1 MFDCLNVQVFQ
12 CCKQLNIQTFEH
24 SNIKI
29 IKRKTMGEQ
38 RVSMVKDQKQ
48 MQHFVKNLLQDV
60 QAFEYMLENDWF
72 EDDIIRIGAEQEM
85 CLIDKAFKPALNAM
99 EILDKLKEHDW
110 VETEL
115 AKFNLEC
122 NLTPRVFEGKS
133 LSLMEAEV
141 KNYLNI
147 IKEKA
152 NELDTEILL
161 TGILPTL
168 RKSDLAFENLTP
180 KKRYKA
186 LMTALR
192 EMRGTDYDLRFEGI
206 DELLIKHDSPLLEAC
221 NTSFQVHLQIAP
233 KEFAKMYNIAQAI
246 TAPVMAIAANSP
258 ILFKKRLWHES
269 RIALFQQSIDTRNSY
284 YHLRDRSPRVTFGN
298 DWLDKSIMEIY
309 KEDIMRFRVLIA
321 SDVQENALE
330 EIRNGRVP
338 RLRALNV
345 HNSTVYRWNRPCFGI
360 SDNGKPHLRIENRV
374 FAAGPTVMDE
384 MANTAFWLGL
394 MAEMPHIYPDIRTE
408 MEFDDAR
415 DNFTKAA
422 KFGIDSKFTWMKD
435 KKISAVDLIQQELL
449 PIAKAGLERRNID
462 SGDIDNYLGLI
473 EERAKKHTNGAR
485 WMLRTYTKFSK
496 QTTKDEAI
504 VALTNA
510 ITKNQI
516 SGLPIHDW
524 EIPELS
530 DLEDYEVGN
539 VTVEEFM
546 ETDIFTVEQDDIIE
560 LVADIMD
567 WKDLQ
572 YVAVEDDKGHLTG
585 LVSSTSLLKGFVR
598 PPIDGK
604 GAVTLVKDVM
614 ITNPISI
621 NLNASFMDAMK
632 VIKDN
637 NIGCLPVVRDS
648 GELVGMITEMTFF
661 KMSKRLLQQQK

>member
-1 MFDCLNVQVFQ
+1 M
-12 CCKQLNIQTFEH
+12 
-24 SNIKI
+24 
-29 IKRKTMGEQ
+29 
-38 RVSMVKDQKQ
+38 

-72 EDDIIRIGAEQEM
+72 EDDVTRIGAEQEM
-85 CLIDKAFKPALNAM
+85 CLVDSAFKPALKAM
-99 EILDKLKEHDW
+99 EVLERMQEHKW

-122 NLTPRVFEGKS
+122 NLNPRVFEGKS
-133 LSLMEAEV
+133 LSLMEAEL
-141 KNYLNI
+141 KGYLNL

-152 NELDTEILL
+152 NEIDTEILL

-192 EMRGTDYDLRFEGI
+192 DMRGTDYDLRIEGI

-233 KEFAKMYNIAQAI
+233 KDFAKMYNIAQAI

-298 DWLDKSIMEIY
+298 DWLKESILEIY

-321 SDVQENALE
+321 SDIQENALE
-330 EIRNGRVP
+330 EIQNGRVP

-360 SDNGKPHLRIENRV
+360 SENGKPHLRIENRV

-384 MANTAFWLGL
+384 MANAAFWLGL
-394 MAEMPHIYPDIRTE
+394 MAEIPHQYADIRQH
-408 MEFDDAR
+408 MEFEDAR

-422 KFGIDSKFTWMKD
+422 KFGIDSKFTWLKD
-435 KKISAVDLIQQELL
+435 KKISAVDLILKELI
-449 PIAKAGLERRNID
+449 PTAKAGLERQNID
-462 SGDIDNYLGLI
+462 SADIDNYLGLI

-485 WMLRTYTKFSK
+485 WMLRTYSKFAK

-510 ITKNQI
+510 IVKNQV
-516 SGLPIHDW
+516 SGQPVHEW
-524 EIPELS
+524 EIPELT
-530 DLEDYEVGN
+530 DLEDYEVGDI
-539 VTVEEFM
+539 TVEEFM
-546 ETDIFTVEQDDIIE
+546 ETDIFTVEQDDIVE
-560 LVADIMD
+560 LVADIMN
-567 WKDLQ
+567 WQDLR
-572 YVAVEDDKGHLTG
+572 YIAVENDKGLLTG

-598 PPIDGK
+598 PPIDEN
-604 GAVTLVKDVM
+604 GAVILVKDIM
-614 ITNPISI
+614 ITNPIKI
-621 NLNASFMDAMK
+621 NYKASFMDAMK
-632 VIKDN
+632 MIKEN

-661 KMSKRLLQQQK
+661 KMSKRLLQNKK

>member
-1 MFDCLNVQVFQ
+1 M
-12 CCKQLNIQTFEH
+12 
-24 SNIKI
+24 
-29 IKRKTMGEQ
+29 
-38 RVSMVKDQKQ
+38 

-72 EDDIIRIGAEQEM
+72 EDDVTRIGAEQEM
-85 CLIDKAFKPALNAM
+85 CLVDSAFKPALKAM
-99 EILDKLKEHDW
+99 EVLERMQEHKW

-122 NLTPRVFEGKS
+122 NLNPRVFEGKS
-133 LSLMEAEV
+133 LSLMEAEL
-141 KNYLNI
+141 KGYLNL

-152 NELDTEILL
+152 NEIDTEILL

-192 EMRGTDYDLRFEGI
+192 DMRGTDYDLRIEGI

-233 KEFAKMYNIAQAI
+233 KDFAKMYNIAQAI

-298 DWLDKSIMEIY
+298 DWLKESILEIY

-321 SDVQENALE
+321 SDIQENALE
-330 EIRNGRVP
+330 EIQNGRVP

-360 SDNGKPHLRIENRV
+360 SENGKPHLRIENRV

-384 MANTAFWLGL
+384 MANAAFWLGL
-394 MAEMPHIYPDIRTE
+394 MAEIPHQYADIRQH
-408 MEFDDAR
+408 MEFEDAR

-422 KFGIDSKFTWMKD
+422 KFGIDSKFTWLKD
-435 KKISAVDLIQQELL
+435 KKISAVDLILKELI
-449 PIAKAGLERRNID
+449 PTAKAGLERQNID
-462 SGDIDNYLGLI
+462 SADIDNYLGLI

-485 WMLRTYTKFSK
+485 WMLRTYSKFAK

-510 ITKNQI
+510 IVKNQV
-516 SGLPIHDW
+516 SGQPVHEW
-524 EIPELS
+524 EIPELT
-530 DLEDYEVGN
+530 DLEDYEVGDI
-539 VTVEEFM
+539 TVEEFM
-546 ETDIFTVEQDDIIE
+546 ETDIFTVEQDDIVE
-560 LVADIMD
+560 LVADIMN
-567 WKDLQ
+567 WQDLR
-572 YVAVEDDKGHLTG
+572 YIAVENDKGLLTG

-598 PPIDGK
+598 PPIDEN
-604 GAVTLVKDVM
+604 GAVTLVKDIM
-614 ITNPISI
+614 ITNPIKI
-621 NLNASFMDAMK
+621 NYKASFMDAMK
-632 VIKDN
+632 MIKEN

-661 KMSKRLLQQQK
+661 KMSKRLLQNKK

>member
-1 MFDCLNVQVFQ
+1 
-12 CCKQLNIQTFEH
+12 
-24 SNIKI
+24 
-29 IKRKTMGEQ
+29 MGEQ
-38 RVSMVKDQKQ
+38 RVSMVKDQKM

-60 QAFEYMLENDWF
+60 QAFEYMLEHDWF
-72 EDDIIRIGAEQEM
+72 EDDVTRIGAEQEM
-85 CLIDKAFKPALNAM
+85 CLVDSAFKPALKAM
-99 EILDKLKEHDW
+99 EVLERMQEHKW

-122 NLTPRVFEGKS
+122 NLNPRVFEGKS
-133 LSLMEAEV
+133 LSLMEAEL
-141 KNYLNI
+141 KGYLNQ

-152 NELDTEILL
+152 NEIDTEILL

-192 EMRGTDYDLRFEGI
+192 DMRGTDYDLRIEGI

-233 KEFAKMYNIAQAI
+233 KDFAKMYNIAQAI

-298 DWLDKSIMEIY
+298 DWLKESILEIY

-321 SDVQENALE
+321 SDIQENALE
-330 EIRNGRVP
+330 EIQNGRVP

-360 SDNGKPHLRIENRV
+360 SENGKPHLRIENRV

-384 MANTAFWLGL
+384 MANAAFWLGL
-394 MAEMPHIYPDIRTE
+394 MAEIPHQYADIRQH
-408 MEFDDAR
+408 MEFEDAR

-422 KFGIDSKFTWMKD
+422 KFGIDSKFTWLKD
-435 KKISAVDLIQQELL
+435 KKISAVDLILKELI
-449 PIAKAGLERRNID
+449 PTAKAGLERQNID
-462 SGDIDNYLGLI
+462 SADIDNYLGLI

-485 WMLRTYTKFSK
+485 WMLRTYSKFAK

-510 ITKNQI
+510 IVKNQV
-516 SGLPIHDW
+516 SGQPVHEW
-524 EIPELS
+524 EIPELT
-530 DLEDYEVGN
+530 DLEDYEVGDI
-539 VTVEEFM
+539 TVEEFM
-546 ETDIFTVEQDDIIE
+546 ETDIFTVEQDDIVE
-560 LVADIMD
+560 LVADIMN
-567 WKDLQ
+567 WQDLR
-572 YVAVEDDKGHLTG
+572 YIAVENDKGLLTG

-598 PPIDGK
+598 PPIDEN
-604 GAVTLVKDVM
+604 GAVTLVKDIM
-614 ITNPISI
+614 ITNPIKI
-621 NLNASFMDAMK
+621 NYKASFMDAMK
-632 VIKDN
+632 MIKEN

-661 KMSKRLLQQQK
+661 KMSKRLLQNKK

>member
-1 MFDCLNVQVFQ
+1 
-12 CCKQLNIQTFEH
+12 
-24 SNIKI
+24 
-29 IKRKTMGEQ
+29 MGEQ
-38 RVSMVKDQKQ
+38 RVSMVKDQKM

-72 EDDIIRIGAEQEM
+72 EDDVTRIGAEQEM
-85 CLIDKAFKPALNAM
+85 CLVDSAFKPALKAM
-99 EILDKLKEHDW
+99 EVLERMQEHKW

-122 NLTPRVFEGKS
+122 NLNPRVFEGKS
-133 LSLMEAEV
+133 LSLMEAEL
-141 KNYLNI
+141 KGYLNL

-152 NELDTEILL
+152 NEIDTEILL

-192 EMRGTDYDLRFEGI
+192 DMRGTDYDLRIEGI

-233 KEFAKMYNIAQAI
+233 KDFAKMYNIAQAI

-298 DWLDKSIMEIY
+298 DWLKESILEIY

-321 SDVQENALE
+321 SDIQENALE
-330 EIRNGRVP
+330 EIQNGRVP

-360 SDNGKPHLRIENRV
+360 SENGKPHLRIENRV

-384 MANTAFWLGL
+384 MANAAFWLGL
-394 MAEMPHIYPDIRTE
+394 MAEIPHQYADIRQH
-408 MEFDDAR
+408 MEFEDAR

-422 KFGIDSKFTWMKD
+422 KFGIDSKFTWLKD
-435 KKISAVDLIQQELL
+435 KKISAVDLILKELI
-449 PIAKAGLERRNID
+449 PTAKAGLERQNID
-462 SGDIDNYLGLI
+462 SADIDNYLGLI

-485 WMLRTYTKFSK
+485 WMLRTYSKFAK

-510 ITKNQI
+510 IVKNQV
-516 SGLPIHDW
+516 SGQPVHEW
-524 EIPELS
+524 EIPELT
-530 DLEDYEVGN
+530 DLEDYEVGDI
-539 VTVEEFM
+539 TVEEFM
-546 ETDIFTVEQDDIIE
+546 ETDIFTVEQDDIVE
-560 LVADIMD
+560 LVADIMN
-567 WKDLQ
+567 WQDLR
-572 YVAVEDDKGHLTG
+572 YIAVENDKGLLTG

-598 PPIDGK
+598 PPIDEN
-604 GAVTLVKDVM
+604 GAVTLVKDIM
-614 ITNPISI
+614 ITNPIKI
-621 NLNASFMDAMK
+621 NYKASFMDAMK
-632 VIKDN
+632 MIKEN

-661 KMSKRLLQQQK
+661 KMSKRLLQNKK

>member
-1 MFDCLNVQVFQ
+1 
-12 CCKQLNIQTFEH
+12 
-24 SNIKI
+24 
-29 IKRKTMGEQ
+29 MGEQ

-48 MQHFVKNLLQDV
+48 MRHFVKNLLQDV

-85 CLIDKAFKPALNAM
+85 CLVDSAFKPALKAM
-99 EILDKLKEHDW
+99 EVLDKLKEHKW

-122 NLTPRVFEGKS
+122 NLTPRVFEGKC
-133 LSLMEAEV
+133 LSLMEEEL
-141 KNYLNI
+141 KGYLNI
-147 IKEKA
+147 IKDKA
-152 NELDTEILL
+152 NEIDTEILL

-192 EMRGTDYDLRFEGI
+192 EMRGTDYDLRIEGI

-298 DWLDKSIMEIY
+298 DWLNDSIMEIY

-330 EIRNGRVP
+330 EIQNGRVP

-394 MAEMPHIYPDIRTE
+394 MAEIPHQYKDIRQY
-408 MEFDDAR
+408 MEFEDAR

-422 KFGIDSKFTWMKD
+422 KFGIDSKFTWLKD
-435 KKISAVDLIQQELL
+435 KKISAVDLIQKELI
-449 PIAKAGLERRNID
+449 PTAKAGLERQNID
-462 SGDIDNYLGLI
+462 SGDIDMYLGLI

-485 WMLRTYTKFSK
+485 WMLRTYTKFAK

-504 VALTNA
+504 TALTNA

-516 SGLPIHDW
+516 SGLPIHEW
-524 EIPELS
+524 KIPELT
-530 DLEDYEVGN
+530 DLEDYEIGD

-546 ETDIFTVEQDDIIE
+546 ETDIFTVEQDDIVE
-560 LVADIMD
+560 LVADIMN
-567 WKDLQ
+567 WQDLR
-572 YVAVEDDKGHLTG
+572 YVAVENDKGLLTG

-598 PPIDGK
+598 PPIDEK

-614 ITNPISI
+614 VTNPITV
-621 NLNASFMDAMK
+621 NLKASFMDAMK
-632 VIKDN
+632 IIKEN

-648 GELVGMITEMTFF
+648 GELVGMVTEMTFF
-661 KMSKRLLQQQK
+661 KMSKRLLQRKRNT

>member
-1 MFDCLNVQVFQ
+1 
-12 CCKQLNIQTFEH
+12 
-24 SNIKI
+24 
-29 IKRKTMGEQ
+29 MGEQ
-38 RVSMVKDQKQ
+38 RVSMVKDQKM

-72 EDDIIRIGAEQEM
+72 ENDVTRIGAEQEM
-85 CLIDKAFKPALNAM
+85 CLIDKAFKPALKAM
-99 EILDKLKEHDW
+99 EVLDRMKEHKW

-122 NLTPRVFEGKS
+122 NLMPRVFEGKS
-133 LSLMEAEV
+133 LSLMESEL
-141 KNYLNI
+141 KGYLNLI
-147 IKEKA
+147 REKA
-152 NELDTEILL
+152 NEIDTEILL

-168 RKSDLAFENLTP
+168 RKSDLGFDNLTP

-192 EMRGTDYDLRFEGI
+192 DMRGTDYDLRIEGI

-233 KEFAKMYNIAQAI
+233 RDFAKMYNIAQAI

-298 DWLDKSIMEIY
+298 DWLKDSILEIY

-330 EIRNGRVP
+330 EIQNGRVP
-338 RLRALNV
+338 KLRALNV

-384 MANTAFWLGL
+384 MANAAFWLGL
-394 MAEMPHIYPDIRTE
+394 MAEIPHQYADIRQH
-408 MEFDDAR
+408 MEFEDAR

-422 KFGIDSKFTWMKD
+422 KFGIDSKFTWLKD
-435 KKISAVDLIQQELL
+435 KKISAVDLILKELI
-449 PIAKAGLERRNID
+449 PTAKAGLERQNID
-462 SGDIDNYLGLI
+462 SADIDNYLGLI

-485 WMLRTYTKFSK
+485 WMLRTYSKFAK

-510 ITKNQI
+510 ITKNQV
-516 SGLPIHDW
+516 SGLPIHEW
-524 EIPELS
+524 EIPNLS
-530 DLEDYEVGN
+530 DLEDYEIGD

-546 ETDIFTVEQDDIIE
+546 ETDIFTVEQDDIVE
-560 LVADIMD
+560 LVADIMN
-567 WKDLQ
+567 WQDLR
-572 YVAVEDDKGHLTG
+572 YIAVENDKGLLTG

-598 PPIDGK
+598 PPIDEN
-604 GAVTLVKDVM
+604 GAVTLVKDIM
-614 ITNPISI
+614 ITNPITI
-621 NLNASFMDAMK
+621 NYKASFMDAMK
-632 VIKDN
+632 IIKEN

-648 GELVGMITEMTFF
+648 GELVGMVTEMTFF
-661 KMSKRLLQQQK
+661 KMSKRLLQHKK

>member
-1 MFDCLNVQVFQ
+1 
-12 CCKQLNIQTFEH
+12 
-24 SNIKI
+24 
-29 IKRKTMGEQ
+29 MGEQ
-38 RVSMVKDQKQ
+38 RVSMVKDQKM

-72 EDDIIRIGAEQEM
+72 EDDVTRIGAEQEM
-85 CLIDKAFKPALNAM
+85 CLVDSAFKPALKAM
-99 EILDKLKEHDW
+99 EVLERMQEHKW

-122 NLTPRVFEGKS
+122 NLNPRVFEGKS
-133 LSLMEAEV
+133 LSLMEAEL
-141 KNYLNI
+141 KGYLNL

-152 NELDTEILL
+152 NEIDTEILL

-192 EMRGTDYDLRFEGI
+192 DMRGTDYDLRIEGI

-233 KEFAKMYNIAQAI
+233 KDFAKMYNIAQAI

-298 DWLDKSIMEIY
+298 DWLKESILAIY

-321 SDVQENALE
+321 SDIQENALE
-330 EIRNGRVP
+330 EIQNGRVP

-360 SDNGKPHLRIENRV
+360 SENGKPHLRIENRV

-384 MANTAFWLGL
+384 MANAAFWLGL
-394 MAEMPHIYPDIRTE
+394 MAEIPHQYADIRQH
-408 MEFDDAR
+408 MEFEDAR

-422 KFGIDSKFTWMKD
+422 KFGIDSKFTWLKD
-435 KKISAVDLIQQELL
+435 KKISAVDLILKELI
-449 PIAKAGLERRNID
+449 PTAKAGLERQNID
-462 SGDIDNYLGLI
+462 SADIDNYLGLI

-485 WMLRTYTKFSK
+485 WMLRTYSKFAK

-510 ITKNQI
+510 IVKNQV
-516 SGLPIHDW
+516 SGQPVHEW
-524 EIPELS
+524 EIPELT
-530 DLEDYEVGN
+530 DLEDYEVGDI
-539 VTVEEFM
+539 TVEELM
-546 ETDIFTVEQDDIIE
+546 ETDIFTVEQDDIVE
-560 LVADIMD
+560 LVADIMN
-567 WKDLQ
+567 WQDLR
-572 YVAVEDDKGHLTG
+572 YIAVENDKGLLTG

-598 PPIDGK
+598 PPIDEN
-604 GAVTLVKDVM
+604 GAVTLVKDIM
-614 ITNPISI
+614 ITNPIKI
-621 NLNASFMDAMK
+621 NYKASFMDAMK
-632 VIKDN
+632 MIKEN

-661 KMSKRLLQQQK
+661 KMSKRLLQNKK